1 MINNKSL
8 VALCGCVDLLCP
20 RQVTT
25 ESLDYLVHIAGFL
38 KPHGEVISIM
48 LKLIAM
54 GWPVLLMINRKNSPV
69 WSAVDN
75 NIGAADNTVF

>member
-1 MINNKSL
+1 MTL
-8 VALCGCVDLLCP
+8 V
-20 RQVTT
+20 
-25 ESLDYLVHIAGFL
+25 
-38 KPHGEVISIM
+38 EVFSIT

-54 GWPVLLMINRKNSPV
+54 GWPVLLTTMRKNSPV